1 MEPTNAVVFRDV
13 SVRRSGLA
21 ILEHVNATVPQGSCT
36 VIVGP
41 NGAGKTTL
49 ILALIGEMRHDGDI
63 DVMTG
68 RSGKPLRLGYVPQRI
83 SIDRGM
89 PLTVVEF
96 LVMGIQKRPLWLG
109 IRPSLKAHSL
119 ELLSMVKAEHLA
131 SRRLGDLSGG
141 EMQRVLLALALQQE
155 PELLVLDEPS
165 AGVDFQGEHLF
176 CELLDELRAAKG
188 FTQLMVSHDLG
199 MVFHHATHVICL
211 KRHVFAEGTP
221 DEVLTQENLMALFGM
236 HMGLINPHAPTAD
249 QQRTTM
255 LDLEPL
261 YRLVSLLPFECLQA
275 GFMQQTLVALILL
288 APMAATMGVQ
298 VVSFRMAFFSDAIS
312 HSAFAGVALGL
323 IFSINPHVAMP
334 VFGILVGLGIMA
346 VQRNSALSSDTIIG
360 VFFSAVMAFGLAVVS
375 RDNAV
380 ARDLQQF
387 LYGDILTITET
398 DIRWLIGLFFAL
410 AAFQI
415 WGYNR
420 LLYIGLNSV
429 VAKAHRINVFFWQY
443 LFAGLLA
450 LVVMFSVWAVGVLL
464 VTALLIV
471 PAATARNLA
480 RTAGGMFWWSIL
492 VSVTSAVAGLVLSA
506 QEWAGTATGATVVL
520 VSCGWFLLSA
530 VLAAIRGEGRRQ

>member
-1 MEPTNAVVFRDV
+1 
-13 SVRRSGLA
+13 
-21 ILEHVNATVPQGSCT
+21 
-36 VIVGP
+36 
-41 NGAGKTTL
+41 
-49 ILALIGEMRHDGDI
+49 
-63 DVMTG
+63 
-68 RSGKPLRLGYVPQRI
+68 
-83 SIDRGM
+83 
-89 PLTVVEF
+89 
-96 LVMGIQKRPLWLG
+96 
-109 IRPSLKAHSL
+109 
-119 ELLSMVKAEHLA
+119 
-131 SRRLGDLSGG
+131 
-141 EMQRVLLALALQQE
+141 
-155 PELLVLDEPS
+155 
-165 AGVDFQGEHLF
+165 
-176 CELLDELRAAKG
+176 
-188 FTQLMVSHDLG
+188 
-199 MVFHHATHVICL
+199 
-211 KRHVFAEGTP
+211 
-221 DEVLTQENLMALFGM
+221 
-236 HMGLINPHAPTAD
+236 
-249 QQRTTM
+249 M

-275 GFMQQTLVALILL
+275 GFMQQALDAQILH
-288 APMAATMGVQ
+288 APMA

-420 LLYIGLNSV
+420 LLYIGLNPV
-429 VAKAHRINVFFWQY
+429 VAKAHRIKVFFWQY

-506 QEWAGTATGATVVL
+506 QEWSGTATGATVVL
-520 VSCGWFLLSA
+520 VSCGWILLSA

>member
-1 MEPTNAVVFRDV
+1 
-13 SVRRSGLA
+13 
-21 ILEHVNATVPQGSCT
+21 
-36 VIVGP
+36 
-41 NGAGKTTL
+41 
-49 ILALIGEMRHDGDI
+49 
-63 DVMTG
+63 
-68 RSGKPLRLGYVPQRI
+68 
-83 SIDRGM
+83 
-89 PLTVVEF
+89 
-96 LVMGIQKRPLWLG
+96 
-109 IRPSLKAHSL
+109 
-119 ELLSMVKAEHLA
+119 
-131 SRRLGDLSGG
+131 
-141 EMQRVLLALALQQE
+141 
-155 PELLVLDEPS
+155 
-165 AGVDFQGEHLF
+165 
-176 CELLDELRAAKG
+176 
-188 FTQLMVSHDLG
+188 
-199 MVFHHATHVICL
+199 
-211 KRHVFAEGTP
+211 
-221 DEVLTQENLMALFGM
+221 
-236 HMGLINPHAPTAD
+236 
-249 QQRTTM
+249 M

-275 GFMQQTLVALILL
+275 GFMQQALVALILL

-323 IFSINPHVAMP
+323 IFSIN
-334 VFGILVGLGIMA
+334 A